1 MGMGNCLYSGKG
13 SFKMIKITN
22 LLLPIKYTGED
33 VKSAIK
39 KKLKIGDYD
48 ILSFEIIKDSVDAHK
63 RGEIH
68 RCVSVGVRLRG
79 EKRFLEI
86 KGVEQWEKF
95 EYEYPPVSN
104 LSKRPVVVGS
114 GPAGLFAAHILAVC
128 GACPILIERGMD
140 VDSRRKAVSSFFLG
154 GKLDTESNIQFGE
167 GGAGTFSDGKLTTG
181 TKDPRQ
187 RKVLDEFI
195 KHGAPEE
202 IAYAGKPHIGTD
214 LLSGIIKNMRNE
226 IISLGGEVRFGTR
239 LDDIYIKDNC
249 VTGIKTNK
257 GDIETDCVI
266 LAIGHSARD
275 TVKML
280 LSHNIPME
288 RKSFSVGV
296 RIEHPQKMIN
306 EALYHKFAS
315 RLPAADYKLAAHLK
329 DGRGVY
335 TFCMC
340 PGGSVVAA
348 ASEENTVVT
357 NGMSNF
363 ARDGENANSALLVS
377 VLPTD
382 FEGDDVLAGMEFQ
395 KKLEK
400 SAFYMGG
407 GNYFAPVQT
416 SADFLRGQ
424 KSVSLGNVNPT
435 YPVGVTCSNLGQLFP
450 KFITSSLREAIPL
463 MDRKLH
469 GFALPDAVL
478 TGVESRSSSPVR
490 IIRDDTCQSFIKGLY
505 PCGEGAG
512 YAGGIMSAAV
522 DGIRVA
528 EHILKQNS

>member
-1 MGMGNCLYSGKG
+1 ML
-13 SFKMIKITN
+13 KITN
-22 LLLPIKYTGED
+22 LLLPVSYTQEDIKN
-33 VKSAIK
+33 SIK
-39 KKLKIGDYD
+39 KKLRIGDYD
-48 ILSFEIIKDSVDAHK
+48 ILSFEVIKDSIDAHR

-68 RCVSVGVRLRG
+68 RCISVAVTLRG
-79 EKRFLEI
+79 EQRFTEI
-86 KGVEQWEKF
+86 KGVEKYEKF
-95 EYEYPPVSN
+95 RYEYPPAAR
-104 LSKRPVVVGS
+104 LSKRPVVVGC

-128 GACPILIERGMD
+128 GAQPILIERGMD
-140 VDSRRKAVSSFFLG
+140 VDSRKKAVNGFFSG
-154 GKLDTESNIQFGE
+154 GKLDTECNIQFGE
-167 GGAGTFSDGKLTTG
+167 GGAGTFSDGKLNTG

-187 RKVLDEFI
+187 RKVLEEFI

-202 IAYAGKPHIGTD
+202 IGYAGKPHIGTD
-214 LLSGIIKNMRNE
+214 LLAGIIKSMRNE
-226 IISLGGEVRFGTR
+226 IISLGGEVRFGCK
-239 LDDIYIKDNC
+239 LEDIYVNDNRL
-249 VTGIKTNK
+249 VGIRTNK
-257 GDIETDCVI
+257 GDIDTDSVI
-266 LAIGHSARD
+266 LATGHSARD

-280 LSHNIPME
+280 HSHNIFME

-296 RIEHPQKMIN
+296 RIEHPQKLIN
-306 EALYHKFAS
+306 ETLYHSFAK
-315 RLPAADYKLAAHLK
+315 RLPAADYKAAVHLK

-363 ARDGENANSALLVS
+363 ARDGENANSALLIS

-382 FEGDDVLAGMEFQ
+382 FAGDDVLSGIEFQ
-395 KKLEK
+395 RKLEK
-400 SAFYMGG
+400 SAFFMGG

-416 SADFLRGQ
+416 SADFLKGQ

-450 KFITSSLREAIPL
+450 EFVTNSLREAIPL
-463 MDRKLH
+463 IDRKIK

-478 TGVESRSSSPVR
+478 TAVESRSSSPVR
-490 IIRDDTCQSFIKGLY
+490 IVRGEDLQTSVKGLY

-528 EHILKQNS
+528 EHLLGKREL

>member
-1 MGMGNCLYSGKG
+1 ML
-13 SFKMIKITN
+13 KITN
-22 LLLPIKYTGED
+22 LLLPVSYTQEDIKN
-33 VKSAIK
+33 SIK
-39 KKLKIGDYD
+39 KKLRIGDYD
-48 ILSFEIIKDSVDAHK
+48 ILSFEVIKDSIDAHR

-68 RCVSVGVRLRG
+68 RCISVAVTLRG
-79 EKRFLEI
+79 EQRFTEI
-86 KGVEQWEKF
+86 KGVEKYEKF
-95 EYEYPPVSN
+95 RYEYPPAAR
-104 LSKRPVVVGS
+104 LSKRPVVVGC

-128 GACPILIERGMD
+128 GAQPILIERGMD
-140 VDSRRKAVSSFFLG
+140 VDSRKKAVNGFFSG
-154 GKLDTESNIQFGE
+154 GKLDTECNIQFGE
-167 GGAGTFSDGKLTTG
+167 GGAGTFSDGKLNTG

-187 RKVLDEFI
+187 RKVLEEFI

-202 IAYAGKPHIGTD
+202 IGYAGKPHIGTD
-214 LLSGIIKNMRNE
+214 LLAGIIKSMRNE
-226 IISLGGEVRFGTR
+226 IISLGGEVRFGCK
-239 LDDIYIKDNC
+239 LEDIYVNDNRL
-249 VTGIKTNK
+249 VGIRTNK
-257 GDIETDCVI
+257 GDIDTDSVI
-266 LAIGHSARD
+266 LATGHSARD

-280 LSHNIPME
+280 HSHNIFME

-296 RIEHPQKMIN
+296 RIEHPQKLIN
-306 EALYHKFAS
+306 EALYHSFAK
-315 RLPAADYKLAAHLK
+315 RLPAADYKAAVHLK

-382 FEGDDVLAGMEFQ
+382 FTGDDVLSGIEFQ
-395 KKLEK
+395 RKLEK
-400 SAFYMGG
+400 SAFFMGG

-416 SADFLRGQ
+416 SADFLKGQ

-450 KFITSSLREAIPL
+450 EFVTNSLREAIPL
-463 MDRKLH
+463 IDRKIK

-478 TGVESRSSSPVR
+478 TAVESRSSSPVR
-490 IIRDDTCQSFIKGLY
+490 IVRGEDLQSSVKGLY

-528 EHILKQNS
+528 EHLLGKREL

>member
-1 MGMGNCLYSGKG
+1 ML
-13 SFKMIKITN
+13 KITN
-22 LLLPIKYTGED
+22 LLLPLRYTDEDIKN
-33 VKSAIK
+33 SIK
-39 KKLKIGDYD
+39 EKLRIGDYD
-48 ILSFEIIKDSVDAHK
+48 ILSFEIIKDSIDAHR

-68 RCVSVGVRLRG
+68 RCISVAVNLRG
-79 EKRFLEI
+79 EKRFYSV
-86 KGVEQWEKF
+86 KGVDKHEKYQ
-95 EYEYPPVSN
+95 YEYPPVSR
-104 LSKRPVVVGS
+104 LTKRPVVVGS

-128 GACPILIERGMD
+128 GAEPVLIERGMD
-140 VDSRRKAVSSFFLG
+140 VDSRRKAVDTFFAG
-154 GKLDTESNIQFGE
+154 GKLDTECNIQFGE
-167 GGAGTFSDGKLTTG
+167 GGAGTFSDGKLNTG
-181 TKDPRQ
+181 TKDKRQ
-187 RKVLDEFI
+187 RKVLEEFI

-202 IAYAGKPHIGTD
+202 IGYMGKPHIGTD

-226 IISLGGEVRFGTR
+226 IISLGGEVRFGCR
-239 LDDIYIKDNC
+239 LEDIYISDNHI
-249 VTGIKTNK
+249 TGIKTNK
-257 GDIETDCVI
+257 GDIDTDCVI
-266 LAIGHSARD
+266 LATGHSARD
-275 TVKML
+275 TVRRL
-280 LSHNIPME
+280 YSHNVLME

-296 RIEHPQKMIN
+296 RIEHPQKLIN
-306 EALYHKFAS
+306 DTLYHKFAKE
-315 RLPAADYKLAAHLK
+315 LPVADYKAAVHLK

-382 FEGDDVLAGMEFQ
+382 FEGDDVLSGIDFQ
-395 KKLEK
+395 QKLEK

-407 GNYFAPVQT
+407 ANYFAPVQT
-416 SADFLRGQ
+416 SADFIKGQ
-424 KSVSLGNVNPT
+424 KSVALGKVNPT
-435 YPVGVTCSNLGQLFP
+435 YPVGVTPSNLGQLFP
-450 KFITSSLREAIPL
+450 EFVTHSLREAIPL
-463 MDRKLH
+463 IDRKIH

-478 TGVESRSSSPVR
+478 TAVESRSSSPVR
-490 IIRDDTCQSFIKGLY
+490 IVRGEDLQSNIKGLY

-528 EHILKQNS
+528 EYILGKKDS

>member
-1 MGMGNCLYSGKG
+1 ML
-13 SFKMIKITN
+13 KITN
-22 LLLPIKYTGED
+22 LLLPVKYTQED
-33 VKSAIK
+33 IKNAIK
-39 KKLKIGDYD
+39 KKLRIGDYD
-48 ILSFEIIKDSVDAHK
+48 ILSFEVIKDSIDAHR
-63 RGEIH
+63 RGEIY
-68 RCVSVGVRLRG
+68 RCISAAVRLRG
-79 EKRFLEI
+79 EQRFTEI
-86 KGVEQWEKF
+86 KGVEKYEKF
-95 EYEYPPVSN
+95 EYEYPPVSR
-104 LSKRPVVVGS
+104 LEKRPVVVGS

-128 GACPILIERGMD
+128 GAQPILIERGMD
-140 VDSRRKAVSSFFLG
+140 VDSRRKAVDCFFSG
-154 GKLDTESNIQFGE
+154 GKIDTECNIQFGE

-181 TKDPRQ
+181 TRDPRQ

-202 IAYAGKPHIGTD
+202 IGYAGKPHIGTD

-226 IISLGGEVRFGTR
+226 IIGLGGEVRFGCR
-239 LDDIYIKDNC
+239 LEDIYVHDNKI
-249 VTGIKTNK
+249 VGIKTSK
-257 GDIETDCVI
+257 GDIDTDKVI

-280 LSHNIPME
+280 HSHKILME

-296 RIEHPQKMIN
+296 RIEHPQKLIN
-306 EALYHKFAS
+306 ESLYHSYAKE
-315 RLPAADYKLAAHLK
+315 LPAADYKTAVHLK

-348 ASEENTVVT
+348 ASEENSVVT
-357 NGMSNF
+357 NGMSSF

-382 FEGDDVLAGMEFQ
+382 FEGDDVLSGIEFQ
-395 KKLEK
+395 RKLEK

-416 SADFLRGQ
+416 SADFLKGQ

-435 YPVGVTCSNLGQLFP
+435 YPIGVTCSNLKQLFP
-450 KFITSSLREAIPL
+450 EFITNALQEAIPL
-463 MDRKLH
+463 MDRKIK

-478 TGVESRSSSPVR
+478 TAVESRSSSPVR
-490 IIRDDTCQSFIKGLY
+490 IVRGEDFEASVKGLY

-528 EHILKQNS
+528 EHLLGKAET

>member
-1 MGMGNCLYSGKG
+1 ML
-13 SFKMIKITN
+13 KITN
-22 LLLPIKYTGED
+22 LLLPIKYTSQDIKNE
-33 VKSAIK
+33 IK
-39 KKLKIGDYD
+39 KKLCVGDYD
-48 ILSFEIIKDSVDAHK
+48 ILSFEIIKDSIDAHR
-63 RGEIH
+63 RGQIH
-68 RCVSVGVRLRG
+68 RCVSVSVSLRG
-79 EKRFLEI
+79 EKRFYDV
-86 KGVEQWEKF
+86 KGVEKYEKF
-95 EYEYPPVSN
+95 QYEYPPVSR

-128 GACPILIERGMD
+128 GAMPILIERGMD
-140 VDSRRKAVSSFFLG
+140 VDSRRKAVEGFFTN
-154 GKLDTESNIQFGE
+154 GKLDTQCNIQFGE
-167 GGAGTFSDGKLTTG
+167 GGAGTFSDGKLNTG

-187 RKVLDEFI
+187 RKVLEEFI

-202 IAYAGKPHIGTD
+202 IGYLGKPHIGTD

-226 IISLGGEVRFGTR
+226 IISLGGEVRFGCR
-239 LDDIYIKDNC
+239 LEDIYVKDNTL
-249 VTGIKTNK
+249 VGIKTNR
-257 GDIETDCVI
+257 GDIDTDKVI

-280 LSHNIPME
+280 HCHNVLME

-296 RIEHPQKMIN
+296 RIEHPQKLIN
-306 EALYHKFAS
+306 EALYHSFS
-315 RLPAADYKLAAHLK
+315 DRLPSADYKAAVHLK

-348 ASEENTVVT
+348 ASEENQVVT

-377 VLPTD
+377 VLPSD
-382 FEGDDVLAGMEFQ
+382 FEGEDVLSGIEFQ
-395 KKLEK
+395 RKLEK
-400 SAFYMGG
+400 AAFYMGG

-416 SADFLRGQ
+416 SKDFLNGE

-435 YPVGVTCSNLGQLFP
+435 YPIGVTCSNLKQLFP
-450 KFITSSLREAIPL
+450 EFITNALKEAIPL
-463 MDRKLH
+463 IDRKIK

-478 TGVESRSSSPVR
+478 TAVESRSSSPVR
-490 IIRDDTCQSFIKGLY
+490 IIRGDDFQSSVKGLY

-528 EHILKQNS
+528 EYILGKRSL

>member
-1 MGMGNCLYSGKG
+1 MS
-13 SFKMIKITN
+13 
-22 LLLPIKYTGED
+22 
-33 VKSAIK
+33 V
-39 KKLKIGDYD
+39 
-48 ILSFEIIKDSVDAHK
+48 EIIKDSIDAHR
-63 RGEIH
+63 RGEIR
-68 RCVSVGVRLRG
+68 RCVSAAVKLRG
-79 EKRFLEI
+79 ESRFYAI
-86 KGVEQWEKF
+86 KGVEKYERY
-95 EYEYPPVSN
+95 EYEYPLPSR
-104 LSKRPVVVGS
+104 LEKRPVVVGS

-128 GACPILIERGMD
+128 GACPILIERGLD
-140 VDSRRKAVSSFFLG
+140 VDARKKAVEGFFNG
-154 GKLDTESNIQFGE
+154 GKLDTECNIQFGE

-181 TKDPRQ
+181 TRDGRQ
-187 RKVLDEFI
+187 RKVLNEFI

-202 IAYAGKPHIGTD
+202 ISYAGKPHIGTD
-214 LLSGIIKNMRNE
+214 LLSGIIKNMRKE
-226 IISLGGEVRFGTR
+226 IISLGGEVRFGCKLT
-239 LDDIYIKDNC
+239 DIYIRDNR

-257 GDIETDCVI
+257 GDIETDNVI

-280 LSHNIPME
+280 LSHNILME

-296 RIEHPQKMIN
+296 RIEHPQKLIN
-306 EALYHKFAS
+306 EALYHSYKDI
-315 RLPAADYKLAAHLK
+315 LPAADYKLAVHLK

-382 FEGDDVLAGMEFQ
+382 FKGDNVLSGMEFQ
-395 KKLEK
+395 QKLEK

-416 SADFLRGQ
+416 SADFIKGE
-424 KSVSLGNVNPT
+424 KTVSLGNVKPT
-435 YPVGVTCSNLGQLFP
+435 YPVGVTCSNLKQLFP
-450 KFITSSLREAIPL
+450 EFVTESLREAIPL
-463 MDRKLH
+463 MDRKLR

-490 IIRDDTCQSFIKGLY
+490 IIRGEDFQSSLKGLY

-528 EHILKQNS
+528 EYILGKRDER

>member
-1 MGMGNCLYSGKG
+1 ML
-13 SFKMIKITN
+13 KITN
-22 LLLPIKYTGED
+22 LLLPLRYTDEDIKN
-33 VKSAIK
+33 SIK
-39 KKLKIGDYD
+39 EKLRIGDYD
-48 ILSFEIIKDSVDAHK
+48 ILSFEIIKDSIDAHR

-68 RCVSVGVRLRG
+68 RCISVAVNLRG
-79 EKRFLEI
+79 EKRFYSV
-86 KGVEQWEKF
+86 KGVDKYEKYQ
-95 EYEYPPVSN
+95 YEYPPISR

-114 GPAGLFAAHILAVC
+114 GPSGLFAAHILAVC
-128 GACPILIERGMD
+128 GAQPILIERGMD
-140 VDSRRKAVSSFFLG
+140 VDSRRKAVDTFFAG
-154 GKLDTESNIQFGE
+154 GKLDTECNIQFGE
-167 GGAGTFSDGKLTTG
+167 GGAGTFSDGKLNTG
-181 TKDPRQ
+181 TKDKRQ
-187 RKVLDEFI
+187 RKVLEEFI

-202 IAYAGKPHIGTD
+202 IGYMGKPHIGTD

-226 IISLGGEVRFGTR
+226 IISLGGEVRFGCR
-239 LDDIYIKDNC
+239 LEDIYISDNRI
-249 VTGIKTNK
+249 TGIKTNK
-257 GDIETDCVI
+257 GDIDTDCVI
-266 LAIGHSARD
+266 LATGHSARD
-275 TVKML
+275 TVRML
-280 LSHNIPME
+280 YSHNVLME

-296 RIEHPQKMIN
+296 RIEHPQKLIN
-306 EALYHKFAS
+306 DALYHKFADK
-315 RLPAADYKLAAHLK
+315 LPAADYKAAVHLK

-382 FEGDDVLAGMEFQ
+382 FGGDDVLSGIDFQ
-395 KKLEK
+395 QKLEK

-407 GNYFAPVQT
+407 ANYFAPVQT
-416 SADFLRGQ
+416 SADFIKGQ

-435 YPVGVTCSNLGQLFP
+435 YPVGVTPSNLTQLFP
-450 KFITSSLREAIPL
+450 EFVTNSLQEAIPL
-463 MDRKLH
+463 MDRKIK

-478 TGVESRSSSPVR
+478 TAVESRSSSPVR
-490 IIRDDTCQSFIKGLY
+490 IIRGEDLQSNIKGLY

-528 EHILKQNS
+528 EYILGKTDS